1 MTSYNKEKWQVIYKM
16 ADGVDYCREA
26 YASEL
31 TEEEVKKIADKEVRL
46 SQSITQ
52 YTVEQF

>member
-1 MTSYNKEKWQVIYKM
+1 MFKQLSLLDQSQVN
-16 ADGVDYCREA
+16 
-26 YASEL
+26 EL
-31 TEEEVKKIADKEVRL
+31 KKIADKEVRL